1 MPKRKAKILIV
12 DDAQINRI
20 ILCELLRD
28 QYQILEA
35 EDGKKALEIMKE
47 DKMIDLVLLD
57 IVMPNMDGY
66 QVLEKMK
73 EQRYLE
79 YLPVIII
86 SSEGNTTSMEKAYEL
101 GATDYIRRPFE
112 SYIINRRI
120 KNTLMLYEKQ
130 KKLVHLVEQQVQKRV
145 NNNTT
150 LINVLG
156 HIVEFR
162 NGESGLHI
170 QHIQTITKMLLLQLG
185 KKSHEYKLSD
195 ADILLISTAS
205 SLHDIGKISIDEKIL
220 NKPGR
225 LTKDEFEIVKQHSS
239 IGAEML
245 KTVPNYNNNDLLEY
259 AYQICRWHHERYD
272 GHGYPDGLVGDQI
285 PISAQVVSIADVY
298 DALTSERCYK
308 KAYSHEQAM
317 KMIVD
322 GQCGVFNPLLLECLC
337 DISEEMKASLFEN
350 ENYADQAV
358 VSKMT
363 DELVIKQFRSEMPK
377 EKNNESQNRKFFQEM
392 TFEYDAFK
400 DAVYISSQAAK
411 DLGIDEIIYHPKNH
425 EFSFFNKST
434 IKLLKDKLKETTH
447 LNPEVDLKIYA
458 HIGKQKQWYHLQ
470 ASTRWNGSVY
480 KGFVGK
486 LVKDNNIQ
494 VIHNIQENISL
505 KYTYTEIKDFIES
518 LKDIFTVVRL
528 IDFQKHQ
535 SAKAE
540 NDQIEIIEGNCYDYW
555 KRKDVCVNCISKQA
569 YIKKG
574 QAFKLEFVDYNIYA
588 IIAQYVEVDERPW
601 VLELVYKTKED
612 IILGAHGKTRFLK
625 NIVTYNKEY
634 YTDVLTG
641 AYSRRYYEEYVQ
653 YINDVSAVA
662 MIDADN
668 FKAINDQYGHN
679 AGDQA
684 IKAVSKAIQSCI
696 RPDDIFIRYGG
707 DEFILIFQD
716 IHYDAF
722 TTRLYQISECVKRTK
737 VDDYE
742 DLSLS
747 ITIGGIYGNSKV
759 NDAIK
764 KADKL
769 MYEGKKS
776 KCSVVVKKTSEVD

>member
-1 MPKRKAKILIV
+1 
-12 DDAQINRI
+12 
-20 ILCELLRD
+20 
-28 QYQILEA
+28 
-35 EDGKKALEIMKE
+35 MKE
-47 DKMIDLVLLD
+47 DKTIDLVLLD
-57 IVMPNMDGY
+57 IVMPEMDGY

-86 SSEGNTTSMEKAYEL
+86 SSEGDTTSMEKAYEL

-130 KKLVHLVEQQVQKRV
+130 KKLVHLVEQQIQKRV

-170 QHIQTITKMLLLQLG
+170 QHIQTITKMLLLQMG

-225 LTKDEFEIVKQHSS
+225 LTKDEFEIVKQHSL

-308 KAYSHEQAM
+308 KAYSHGQAM
-317 KMIVD
+317 KMIID

-377 EKNNESQNRKFFQEM
+377 EKIM
-392 TFEYDAFK
+392 
-400 DAVYISSQAAK
+400 
-411 DLGIDEIIYHPKNH
+411 
-425 EFSFFNKST
+425 
-434 IKLLKDKLKETTH
+434 
-447 LNPEVDLKIYA
+447 
-458 HIGKQKQWYHLQ
+458 
-470 ASTRWNGSVY
+470 
-480 KGFVGK
+480 
-486 LVKDNNIQ
+486 
-494 VIHNIQENISL
+494 SL
-505 KYTYTEIKDFIES
+505 KTENF
-518 LKDIFTVVRL
+518 F
-528 IDFQKHQ
+528 
-535 SAKAE
+535 
-540 NDQIEIIEGNCYDYW
+540 
-555 KRKDVCVNCISKQA
+555 RK
-569 YIKKG
+569 
-574 QAFKLEFVDYNIYA
+574 
-588 IIAQYVEVDERPW
+588 
-601 VLELVYKTKED
+601 
-612 IILGAHGKTRFLK
+612 
-625 NIVTYNKEY
+625 
-634 YTDVLTG
+634 
-641 AYSRRYYEEYVQ
+641 
-653 YINDVSAVA
+653 
-662 MIDADN
+662 
-668 FKAINDQYGHN
+668 
-679 AGDQA
+679 
-684 IKAVSKAIQSCI
+684 
-696 RPDDIFIRYGG
+696 
-707 DEFILIFQD
+707 
-716 IHYDAF
+716 
-722 TTRLYQISECVKRTK
+722 
-737 VDDYE
+737 
-742 DLSLS
+742 
-747 ITIGGIYGNSKV
+747 
-759 NDAIK
+759 
-764 KADKL
+764 
-769 MYEGKKS
+769 
-776 KCSVVVKKTSEVD
+776 

>member
-1 MPKRKAKILIV
+1 
-12 DDAQINRI
+12 
-20 ILCELLRD
+20 
-28 QYQILEA
+28 
-35 EDGKKALEIMKE
+35 
-47 DKMIDLVLLD
+47 
-57 IVMPNMDGY
+57 
-66 QVLEKMK
+66 
-73 EQRYLE
+73 
-79 YLPVIII
+79 
-86 SSEGNTTSMEKAYEL
+86 
-101 GATDYIRRPFE
+101 
-112 SYIINRRI
+112 
-120 KNTLMLYEKQ
+120 
-130 KKLVHLVEQQVQKRV
+130 
-145 NNNTT
+145 
-150 LINVLG
+150 
-156 HIVEFR
+156 
-162 NGESGLHI
+162 
-170 QHIQTITKMLLLQLG
+170 
-185 KKSHEYKLSD
+185 
-195 ADILLISTAS
+195 
-205 SLHDIGKISIDEKIL
+205 
-220 NKPGR
+220 
-225 LTKDEFEIVKQHSS
+225 
-239 IGAEML
+239 
-245 KTVPNYNNNDLLEY
+245 
-259 AYQICRWHHERYD
+259 
-272 GHGYPDGLVGDQI
+272 
-285 PISAQVVSIADVY
+285 
-298 DALTSERCYK
+298 
-308 KAYSHEQAM
+308 
-317 KMIVD
+317 
-322 GQCGVFNPLLLECLC
+322 
-337 DISEEMKASLFEN
+337 MKASLFEN

-377 EKNNESQNRKFFQEM
+377 EKNNESQNIKTFEEM

-411 DLGIDEIIYHPKNH
+411 DLGIDEIIYHPINY
-425 EFSFFNKST
+425 ESSFFNKST
-434 IKLLKDKLKETTH
+434 MKLLKDKIKETTH

-458 HIGKQKQWYHLQ
+458 QTGKQKQWYHLQ

-480 KGFVGK
+480 KGVVGK

-494 VIHNIQENISL
+494 IMHNIQENSSL
-505 KYTYTEIKDFIES
+505 KYTYIEIKDFIEH
-518 LKDIFTVVRL
+518 LKDVFMVVRL

-569 YIKKG
+569 YIRKG
-574 QAFKLEFVDYNIYA
+574 QAFKLEFVDYDIYA

-612 IILGAHGKTRFLK
+612 IILGAHGKTRFLED
-625 NIVTYNKEY
+625 IVTYNKEY
-634 YTDVLTG
+634 YTDVLTN

-696 RPDDIFIRYGG
+696 RSDDIFIRYGG
-707 DEFILIFQD
+707 DEFLLVFQD
-716 IHYDAF
+716 IHYDTF
-722 TTRLYQISECVKRTK
+722 TTRLYQISECVKQTK

-747 ITIGGIYGNSKV
+747 ITVGGIYGNSKV

-776 KCSVVVKKTSEVD
+776 KRSVVVKKTSEVD

>member
-1 MPKRKAKILIV
+1 
-12 DDAQINRI
+12 
-20 ILCELLRD
+20 
-28 QYQILEA
+28 
-35 EDGKKALEIMKE
+35 
-47 DKMIDLVLLD
+47 
-57 IVMPNMDGY
+57 
-66 QVLEKMK
+66 
-73 EQRYLE
+73 
-79 YLPVIII
+79 
-86 SSEGNTTSMEKAYEL
+86 
-101 GATDYIRRPFE
+101 
-112 SYIINRRI
+112 
-120 KNTLMLYEKQ
+120 
-130 KKLVHLVEQQVQKRV
+130 
-145 NNNTT
+145 
-150 LINVLG
+150 
-156 HIVEFR
+156 
-162 NGESGLHI
+162 
-170 QHIQTITKMLLLQLG
+170 
-185 KKSHEYKLSD
+185 
-195 ADILLISTAS
+195 
-205 SLHDIGKISIDEKIL
+205 
-220 NKPGR
+220 
-225 LTKDEFEIVKQHSS
+225 
-239 IGAEML
+239 
-245 KTVPNYNNNDLLEY
+245 
-259 AYQICRWHHERYD
+259 
-272 GHGYPDGLVGDQI
+272 
-285 PISAQVVSIADVY
+285 
-298 DALTSERCYK
+298 
-308 KAYSHEQAM
+308 
-317 KMIVD
+317 
-322 GQCGVFNPLLLECLC
+322 
-337 DISEEMKASLFEN
+337 
-350 ENYADQAV
+350 
-358 VSKMT
+358 
-363 DELVIKQFRSEMPK
+363 MPK

-569 YIKKG
+569 YIKTG

-612 IILGAHGKTRFLK
+612 IILGAHGKTRFLE

-707 DEFILIFQD
+707 NEFVLIFQD

-722 TTRLYQISECVKRTK
+722 TTRLYQISECVKQTK

-747 ITIGGIYGNSKV
+747 ITVGGIYGNSKV

-776 KCSVVVKKTSEVD
+776 KRSVVVKKTSEVD

>member
-1 MPKRKAKILIV
+1 MPNRKAKILIV
-12 DDAQINRI
+12 DDAVINRM
-20 ILCELLRD
+20 ILCELLND
-28 QYQILEA
+28 QYQIIEA

-47 DKMIDLVLLD
+47 DKTIDLVLLD
-57 IVMPNMDGY
+57 IVMPEMDGY

-73 EQRYLE
+73 EQCYLE

-101 GATDYIRRPFE
+101 GATDYIKRPFE

-130 KKLVHLVEQQVQKRV
+130 KKLVHLVEQQIQKRV
-145 NNNTT
+145 SNNIT

-170 QHIQTITKMLLLQLG
+170 QHIQTITKMLLLQMG

-225 LTKDEFEIVKQHSS
+225 LTKDEFEIVKQHSL

-245 KTVPNYNNNDLLEY
+245 KTVPNYTNNDLLEY

-272 GHGYPDGLVGDQI
+272 GHGYPDGLVGNQI

-317 KMIVD
+317 KMIID
-322 GQCGVFNPLLLECLC
+322 GQCGVFNPLLVECLC

-363 DELVIKQFRSEMPK
+363 DELVIRQFRNEMPK
-377 EKNNESQNRKFFQEM
+377 EKNQNSQNAKPFEEM

-411 DLGIDEIIYHPKNH
+411 DLGIDEIIYHPMNH
-425 EFSFFNKST
+425 DFSFFNKST
-434 IKLLKDKLKETTH
+434 TQLLADKIKKTTH
-447 LNPEVDLKIYA
+447 LNPEVDLKVYA
-458 HIGKQKQWYHLQ
+458 TIGKQKQWYHLQ
-470 ASTRWNGSVY
+470 ANTTWNGSVY
-480 KGFVGK
+480 KGVVGK

-494 VIHNIQENISL
+494 VIHNIQENIPL
-505 KYTYTEIKDFIES
+505 KYTYHEIKDFIKQ
-518 LKDIFTVVRL
+518 LKDIFAVVRL
-528 IDFQKHQ
+528 VDVQKHK
-535 SAKAE
+535 SVKAKE
-540 NDQIEIIEGNCYDYW
+540 DQVEIIEGNCYDYW
-555 KRKDVCVNCISKQA
+555 KRKDACINCISKKA

-574 QAFKLEFVDYNIYA
+574 QAFKLEFIDHDIYA
-588 IIAQYVEVDERPW
+588 IVAQCVEVDGRPW

-612 IILGAHGKTRFLK
+612 IILGAHGKTRFLED
-625 NIVTYNKEY
+625 IVTYNKEY
-634 YTDVLTG
+634 YTDVLTN
-641 AYSRRYYEEYVQ
+641 AYSRRYYEEYAQ

-662 MIDADN
+662 IIDADH
-668 FKAINDQYGHN
+668 FKVINDHYGHN

-707 DEFILIFQD
+707 DEFVLIFQNMS
-716 IHYDAF
+716 YDAF
-722 TTRLYQISECVKRTK
+722 TSRLYQISECVKQAK
-737 VDDYE
+737 VDGYE

-747 ITIGGIYGNSKV
+747 ITISGIYGNSKV

-769 MYEGKKS
+769 MYEGKRS
-776 KCSVVVKKTSEVD
+776 KHSVVVKKTNEVD

>member
-1 MPKRKAKILIV
+1 MANRKEKILIV
-12 DDAQINRI
+12 DDASLNRM
-20 ILCELLRD
+20 ILCELLKD
-28 QYQILEA
+28 QYQIIEA
-35 EDGKKALEIMKE
+35 DNGKTALEMMKE
-47 DKMIDLVLLD
+47 DKSIDLVLLD
-57 IVMPNMDGY
+57 IVMPEMDGY
-66 QVLEKMK
+66 EVLEKMK
-73 EQRYLE
+73 ERHYLE

-86 SSEGNTTSMEKAYEL
+86 SSESNTTSMERAYEL
-101 GATDYIRRPFE
+101 GATDYIKRPFE

-130 KKLVHLVEQQVQKRV
+130 KKLVHLVEQQIQKRV
-145 NNNTT
+145 SNNTT

-170 QHIQTITKMLLLQLG
+170 QHIQTITKMLLLQMG

-225 LTKDEFEIVKQHSS
+225 LTKDEFEIVKQHSL

-317 KMIVD
+317 QMIID

-363 DELVIKQFRSEMPK
+363 DELVIRQFRNKMPE
-377 EKNNESQNRKFFQEM
+377 EKNQKAQNVKPFEEM

-400 DAVYISSQAAK
+400 DVVYISSQAAK
-411 DLGIDEIIYHPKNH
+411 DLGIDEIIYHPMSH
-425 EFSFFNKST
+425 DFSFFNKPT
-434 IKLLKDKLKETTH
+434 IQLLANKIKETTH
-447 LNPEVDLKIYA
+447 LNPEVDLKVYA
-458 HIGKQKQWYHLQ
+458 TIGKQKQWYHLQ
-470 ASTRWNGSVY
+470 ANTTWNGSVY
-480 KGFVGK
+480 KGVVGK

-494 VIHNIQENISL
+494 VIHNIQENIPL
-505 KYTYTEIKDFIES
+505 KYTYHEIKDFIKQ
-518 LKDIFTVVRL
+518 LKDIFAVVRL
-528 IDFQKHQ
+528 VDVQKHQ
-535 SAKAE
+535 SVKAE
-540 NDQIEIIEGNCYDYW
+540 EDQVEIIEGNCYDYW
-555 KRKDVCVNCISKQA
+555 KRKDVCVNCISKKA

-574 QAFKLEFVDYNIYA
+574 QAFKLEFIDHDIYA
-588 IIAQYVEVDERPW
+588 IVAQYVEVDGRPW

-612 IILGAHGKTRFLK
+612 IILGAHGKTRFLED
-625 NIVTYNKEY
+625 IVTYNKEY
-634 YTDVLTG
+634 YTDVLTN

-662 MIDADN
+662 MIDADH
-668 FKAINDQYGHN
+668 FKTINDHYGHN

-707 DEFILIFQD
+707 DEFVLIFQN
-716 IHYDAF
+716 IPYDAF
-722 TTRLYQISECVKRTK
+722 TSRLYQIGDCVKQAK
-737 VDDYE
+737 VDGYE

-769 MYEGKKS
+769 MYEGKRS
-776 KCSVVVKKTSEVD
+776 KHSVVVKKTNEVD

>member
-1 MPKRKAKILIV
+1 MPNRKAKILIV
-12 DDAQINRI
+12 DDAVINRM
-20 ILCELLRD
+20 ILCELLND
-28 QYQILEA
+28 QYQIIEA

-47 DKMIDLVLLD
+47 DKTIDLVLLD
-57 IVMPNMDGY
+57 IVMPEMDGY

-73 EQRYLE
+73 EQCYLE

-101 GATDYIRRPFE
+101 GATDYIKRPFE

-130 KKLVHLVEQQVQKRV
+130 KKLVHLVEQQIQKRV
-145 NNNTT
+145 SNNTT

-170 QHIQTITKMLLLQLG
+170 QHIQTITKMLLLQIG

-225 LTKDEFEIVKQHSS
+225 LTKDEFEIVKQHSL

-317 KMIVD
+317 KMIID
-322 GQCGVFNPLLLECLC
+322 GQCGVFNPLLVECLC

-363 DELVIKQFRSEMPK
+363 DELVIRQFRNEMPK
-377 EKNNESQNRKFFQEM
+377 EKNQNSQNAKPFEEM

-411 DLGIDEIIYHPKNH
+411 DLGIDEIIYHPKKH
-425 EFSFFNKST
+425 DFSFLNKST
-434 IKLLKDKLKETTH
+434 TQLLADKIKETTH
-447 LNPEVDLKIYA
+447 LNPEVDLKVYA
-458 HIGKQKQWYHLQ
+458 TIGKQKQWYHLQ
-470 ASTRWNGSVY
+470 ANTTWNGSVY
-480 KGFVGK
+480 KGVVGK
-486 LVKDNNIQ
+486 FVKNNIQ
-494 VIHNIQENISL
+494 VIHNIQENIPL
-505 KYTYTEIKDFIES
+505 KYTYHEIKDFIKQ
-518 LKDIFTVVRL
+518 LKDIFAVVRL
-528 IDFQKHQ
+528 VDVQKHQ
-535 SAKAE
+535 SVKAE
-540 NDQIEIIEGNCYDYW
+540 EDQVEIIEGNCYDFW
-555 KRKDVCVNCISKQA
+555 KRKDVCVNCISKKA

-574 QAFKLEFVDYNIYA
+574 QAFKLEFIDHDIYA
-588 IIAQYVEVDERPW
+588 IVAQYVEVDGRPW

-612 IILGAHGKTRFLK
+612 IILGAHGKTRFLED
-625 NIVTYNKEY
+625 IVTYNKEY
-634 YTDVLTG
+634 YTDVLTN
-641 AYSRRYYEEYVQ
+641 AYSRRYYEEYMQ

-662 MIDADN
+662 IIDADH
-668 FKAINDQYGHN
+668 FKAINDYYGHH

-707 DEFILIFQD
+707 DEFVLIFQNMP
-716 IHYDAF
+716 YDAF
-722 TTRLYQISECVKRTK
+722 TSQLYQINECVKQAK
-737 VDDYE
+737 VDGYE

-769 MYEGKKS
+769 MYEGKRS
-776 KCSVVVKKTSEVD
+776 KHSVVVKKTNEVD